1 MSEFYS
7 LRRNAI
13 TDLSAFFGFVIGFLG
28 SSPIAYPYLRVG
40 FQTQEIVKGFAWFI
54 GITMG
59 SGVVLAIAGLG
70 AGRGL
75 GWLWERTHKVVRRA
89 KGQELPDESPHST
102 GPAMLD
108 PELIPAIARGGPA
121 DAAQPAIRY
130 AQGINVNQF
139 AELLA
144 RASVELP
151 DPARLRQAMM
161 LTTNFGAFHGETLV
175 GALRLLSD
183 NYEWSVVTEIVV
195 DPAYRRRGIGREL
208 MARAAESASG
218 RFAVARVPP
227 GTEGFF
233 RRLDALPAYDGFVR
247 GAKSRL
253 Q

>member
-13 TDLSAFFGFVIGFLG
+13 TDISAFFGFVIGFLG
-28 SSPIAYPYLRVG
+28 SSPIAYPYLQVG

-54 GITMG
+54 GITFG
-59 SGVVLAIAGLG
+59 SGVLLGIAGLG
-70 AGRGL
+70 VGRAL
-75 GWLWERTHKVVRRA
+75 GWFWESSHKVVRRA
-89 KGQELPDESPHST
+89 KGREF
-102 GPAMLD
+102 
-108 PELIPAIARGGPA
+108 AIAAGPSIGHVQPSAVPLVPRGGPA
-121 DAAQPAIRY
+121 DVAQPTIRY
-130 AQGINVNQF
+130 ASGVD
-139 AELLA
+139 ARGLA
-144 RASVELP
+144 DLMARSDAGTADV
-151 DPARLRQAMM
+151 ARLEAAMSR
-161 LTTNFGAFHGETLV
+161 TTNIGAWDGTRLV

-183 NYEWSVVTEIVV
+183 GYEWSVVTDILV

-208 MARAAESASG
+208 MRRASEAASG
-218 RFAVARVPP
+218 KFAVARIPP